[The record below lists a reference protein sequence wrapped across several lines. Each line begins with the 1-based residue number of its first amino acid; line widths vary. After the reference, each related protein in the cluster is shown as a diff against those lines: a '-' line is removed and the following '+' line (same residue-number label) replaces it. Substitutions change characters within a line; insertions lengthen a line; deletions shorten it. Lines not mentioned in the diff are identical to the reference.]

1 MGLVYI
7 DNYEEA
13 LDSTDDVRRSLLAGL
28 IDKRVNKYFSPGSAI
43 VRKLERIN
51 ISLYSDI
58 IS

>member
-28 IDKRVNKYFSPGSAI
+28 IDKRVNKYFLR
-43 VRKLERIN
+43 VQQL
-51 ISLYSDI
+51 
-58 IS
+58 